1 MEKSYTDHKIY
12 RLDNIISDTIAN
24 KSKSKSKLTKT
35 LFLAACAIAS
45 GAMYLSWQYSDSH
58 PSTEDAYVRAKIL
71 SVAPQVQ
78 GQVVTV
84 EAKDFQAVNKGDLLL
99 KIDARPYL
107 LAVKQAKAAYQLAV
121 QQHDVADKQ
130 VTEAVA
136 GLDAARSNLTEA
148 QLEYKRIDSLVARKL
163 ASAQDLDTAK
173 NKLANA
179 QASLEQAR
187 ASVEK
192 AIANRGEEGAEA
204 AVVQQAAAQLAQAEL
219 NLSYTDITS
228 PVDGIAGEIN
238 THVGSV
244 VSVGQTLFPV
254 IIKDS
259 YWVRANF
266 KETDLTHIKPGM
278 EAEVVIDMYP
288 DRVWKATVEE
298 LSPAS
303 GTSFSLMPPENATG
317 NWVKIKQRFP
327 VRLALNVP
335 KDAPQL
341 RVGASTEVTVDL
353 QSHTR

>member
-1 MEKSYTDHKIY
+1 MSDDIAKKS
-12 RLDNIISDTIAN
+12 S
-24 KSKSKSKLTKT
+24 SKSKMTKI
-35 LFLAACAIAS
+35 LFLLVCAIAF
-45 GAMYLSWQYSDSH
+45 GAMYWSWQYSDSH

-78 GQVVTV
+78 GQVVSV
-84 EAKDFQAVNKGDLLL
+84 EAKDFQVINKGDLLL
-99 KIDARPYL
+99 KIDSRPYL

-148 QLEYKRIDSLVARKL
+148 QVEYKRTDSLVKRKL
-163 ASAQDLDTAK
+163 ASDQDLDTAK

-179 QASLEQAR
+179 QAGLEQAR
-187 ASVEK
+187 ATVEK

-238 THVGSV
+238 THTGSV
-244 VSVGQTLFPV
+244 VSIGQTLFPV

-266 KETDLTHIKPGM
+266 KETDLTHIKAGM
-278 EAEVVIDMYP
+278 HAEVVIDMYP
-288 DRVWKATVEE
+288 DVVWDAKVEQ

-327 VRLALNVP
+327 VRLTLEVP
-335 KDAPQL
+335 ESAPQL
-341 RVGASTEVTVDL
+341 RVGASSEVTVDL
-353 QSHTR
+353 KSNAQ

>member
-1 MEKSYTDHKIY
+1 M
-12 RLDNIISDTIAN
+12 SDTIAN

-58 PSTEDAYVRAKIL
+58 PSTEDAYIRAKIL

-78 GQVVTV
+78 GQVVAV

-163 ASAQDLDTAK
+163 ASAQDLDSAK

>member
-1 MEKSYTDHKIY
+1 MSDDIAKKS
-12 RLDNIISDTIAN
+12 S
-24 KSKSKSKLTKT
+24 SKSKLTKI
-35 LFLAACAIAS
+35 LFLLVCAIGF
-45 GAMYLSWQYSDSH
+45 GAMYWSWQYSDSH

-78 GQVVTV
+78 GQVISV
-84 EAKDFQAVNKGDLLL
+84 EAKDFQVVNKGDLLL
-99 KIDARPYL
+99 KIDSRPYL

-148 QLEYKRIDSLVARKL
+148 QLEYKRTNSLVKRKL
-163 ASAQDLDTAK
+163 ASDQDLDTAK

-187 ASVEK
+187 ATVEK

-238 THVGSV
+238 THTGSV
-244 VSVGQTLFPV
+244 VGIGQTLFPV
-254 IIKDS
+254 IVKDS

-266 KETDLTHIKPGM
+266 KETDLTHIKAGM
-278 EAEVVIDMYP
+278 HAEVVIDMYP
-288 DRVWKATVEE
+288 DVVWDAKVEE

-327 VRLALNVP
+327 VRLTLEVP
-335 KDAPQL
+335 EGAPQL
-341 RVGASTEVTVDL
+341 RVGASSEVTVDL
-353 QSHTR
+353 KSNTQ

>member
-1 MEKSYTDHKIY
+1 M
-12 RLDNIISDTIAN
+12 SDTIAN

-35 LFLAACAIAS
+35 LFLAACAIAF

-78 GQVVTV
+78 GQVVAV

-148 QLEYKRIDSLVARKL
+148 QLEYKRIDSLVTRKL

-244 VSVGQTLFPV
+244 VAVGQTLFPV

-327 VRLALNVP
+327 VRLALDVP

>member
-1 MEKSYTDHKIY
+1 MSDDIAKKS
-12 RLDNIISDTIAN
+12 S
-24 KSKSKSKLTKT
+24 SKSKMTKI
-35 LFLAACAIAS
+35 LFLLVCAIAF
-45 GAMYLSWQYSDSH
+45 GAMYWSWQYSDSH

-78 GQVVTV
+78 GQVVSV
-84 EAKDFQAVNKGDLLL
+84 EAKDFQVINKGDLLL
-99 KIDARPYL
+99 KIDSRPYL

-148 QLEYKRIDSLVARKL
+148 QVEYKRTDSLVKRKL
-163 ASAQDLDTAK
+163 ASDQDLDTAK

-179 QASLEQAR
+179 QAGLEQAR
-187 ASVEK
+187 ATVEK

-238 THVGSV
+238 THTGSV
-244 VSVGQTLFPV
+244 VSIGQTLFPV

-266 KETDLTHIKPGM
+266 KETDLTHIKAGM
-278 EAEVVIDMYP
+278 HAEVVIDMYP
-288 DRVWKATVEE
+288 DVVWDAKVEQ

-327 VRLALNVP
+327 VRLTLDVP
-335 KDAPQL
+335 EGAPQL
-341 RVGASTEVTVDL
+341 RVGASSEVTVDL
-353 QSHTR
+353 KSNAQ

>member
-1 MEKSYTDHKIY
+1 MSDDIAKKS
-12 RLDNIISDTIAN
+12 S
-24 KSKSKSKLTKT
+24 SKSKLTKI
-35 LFLAACAIAS
+35 LFLLVCVIAF
-45 GAMYLSWQYSDSH
+45 GAMYWSWQYSDSH

-78 GQVVTV
+78 GQVISV
-84 EAKDFQAVNKGDLLL
+84 EAKDFQVVNKGDLLL
-99 KIDARPYL
+99 KIDSRPYL

-148 QLEYKRIDSLVARKL
+148 QLEYKRTNSLVKRKL
-163 ASAQDLDTAK
+163 ASDQDLDIAK

-187 ASVEK
+187 ATVEK

-238 THVGSV
+238 THTGSV
-244 VSVGQTLFPV
+244 VGIGQTLFPV
-254 IIKDS
+254 IVKDS

-266 KETDLTHIKPGM
+266 KETDLTHIKAGM
-278 EAEVVIDMYP
+278 HAEVVIDMYP
-288 DRVWKATVEE
+288 DVVWDAKVEE

-327 VRLALNVP
+327 VRLTLEVP
-335 KDAPQL
+335 EGAPQL
-341 RVGASTEVTVDL
+341 RVGASSEVTVDL
-353 QSHTR
+353 KSNAQ

>member
-1 MEKSYTDHKIY
+1 M
-12 RLDNIISDTIAN
+12 SDTIAN

-192 AIANRGEEGAEA
+192 AIANRGGEGAEA

-353 QSHTR
+353 QNHTR

>member
-1 MEKSYTDHKIY
+1 MSDDIAKKS
-12 RLDNIISDTIAN
+12 S
-24 KSKSKSKLTKT
+24 SKSKLTKI
-35 LFLAACAIAS
+35 LFLLVCAIGF
-45 GAMYLSWQYSDSH
+45 GAMYWSWQYSDSH

-78 GQVVTV
+78 GQVISV
-84 EAKDFQAVNKGDLLL
+84 EAKDFQVVNKGDLLL
-99 KIDARPYL
+99 KIDSRPYL

-148 QLEYKRIDSLVARKL
+148 QLEYKRTNSLVKRKL
-163 ASAQDLDTAK
+163 ASDQDLDTAK

-187 ASVEK
+187 ATVEK

-204 AVVQQAAAQLAQAEL
+204 AIVQQAAAQLAQAEL

-238 THVGSV
+238 THTGSV
-244 VSVGQTLFPV
+244 VGIGQTLFPV
-254 IIKDS
+254 IVKDS

-266 KETDLTHIKPGM
+266 KETDLTHIKAGM
-278 EAEVVIDMYP
+278 HAEVVIDMYP
-288 DRVWKATVEE
+288 DVVWDAKVEE

-327 VRLALNVP
+327 VRLTLEVP
-335 KDAPQL
+335 EGAPQL
-341 RVGASTEVTVDL
+341 RVGASSEVTVDL
-353 QSHTR
+353 KSNAQ

>member
-1 MEKSYTDHKIY
+1 M
-12 RLDNIISDTIAN
+12 SDTIAN

-130 VTEAVA
+130 VTEALA

>member
-1 MEKSYTDHKIY
+1 MSDDIAKKS
-12 RLDNIISDTIAN
+12 S
-24 KSKSKSKLTKT
+24 SKSKLTKI
-35 LFLAACAIAS
+35 LFLLVCAIGF
-45 GAMYLSWQYSDSH
+45 GAMYWSWQYSDSH
-58 PSTEDAYVRAKIL
+58 PSTEDSYVRAKIL

-78 GQVVTV
+78 GQVISV
-84 EAKDFQAVNKGDLLL
+84 EAKDFQVVNKGDLLL
-99 KIDARPYL
+99 KIDSRPYL

-148 QLEYKRIDSLVARKL
+148 QLEYKRTNSLVKRKL
-163 ASAQDLDTAK
+163 ASDQDLDTAK

-187 ASVEK
+187 ATVEK

-238 THVGSV
+238 THTGSV
-244 VSVGQTLFPV
+244 VGIGQTLFPV
-254 IIKDS
+254 IVKDS

-266 KETDLTHIKPGM
+266 KETDLTHIKAGM
-278 EAEVVIDMYP
+278 HAEVVIDMYP
-288 DRVWKATVEE
+288 DVVWDAKVEE

-327 VRLALNVP
+327 VRLTLEVP
-335 KDAPQL
+335 EGAPQL
-341 RVGASTEVTVDL
+341 RVGASSEVTVDL
-353 QSHTR
+353 KSNAQ

>member
-1 MEKSYTDHKIY
+1 MSDDIAKKS
-12 RLDNIISDTIAN
+12 S
-24 KSKSKSKLTKT
+24 SKSKLTKI
-35 LFLAACAIAS
+35 LFLLVCAIAF
-45 GAMYLSWQYSDSH
+45 GAMYWSWQYSDSH

-78 GQVVTV
+78 GQVISV
-84 EAKDFQAVNKGDLLL
+84 EAKDFQVVNKGDLLL
-99 KIDARPYL
+99 KIDSRPYL

-148 QLEYKRIDSLVARKL
+148 QLEYKRTNSLVKRKL
-163 ASAQDLDTAK
+163 ASDQDLDTAK

-187 ASVEK
+187 ATVEK

-238 THVGSV
+238 THTGSIVGI
-244 VSVGQTLFPV
+244 GQTLFPV
-254 IIKDS
+254 IVKDS

-266 KETDLTHIKPGM
+266 KETDLTHIKAGM
-278 EAEVVIDMYP
+278 HAEVVIDMYP
-288 DRVWKATVEE
+288 DVVWDAKVEE

-327 VRLALNVP
+327 VRLTLEVP
-335 KDAPQL
+335 EGAPQL
-341 RVGASTEVTVDL
+341 RVGASSEVTVDL
-353 QSHTR
+353 KSNAQ

>member
-1 MEKSYTDHKIY
+1 M
-12 RLDNIISDTIAN
+12 SDDIA
-24 KSKSKSKLTKT
+24 KHSSSRSKLVKT
-35 LFLAACAIAS
+35 LFFTLCVIAFS
-45 GAMYLSWQYSDSH
+45 AMYWSWQYSDSH

-71 SVAPQVQ
+71 SVAPQVK
-78 GQVVTV
+78 GQVVSV
-84 EAKDFQAVNKGDLLL
+84 DVKDFQSVNKGDLLL
-99 KIDARPYL
+99 KIDSRPYL

-148 QLEYKRIDSLVARKL
+148 QVEYKRTDSLVKRKL
-163 ASAQDLDTAK
+163 ASDQDLDTAK

-187 ASVEK
+187 ATVEK

-254 IIKDS
+254 ILKDS

-278 EAEVVIDMYP
+278 HADVVIDMYP
-288 DRVWKATVEE
+288 DVVWKATVEQ

-327 VRLALNVP
+327 VRLALEVP
-335 KDAPQL
+335 ADAPQL
-341 RVGASTEVTVDL
+341 RVGASSEVTIDL
-353 QSHTR
+353 QSSVQ

>member
-1 MEKSYTDHKIY
+1 M
-12 RLDNIISDTIAN
+12 SDTIAN

-163 ASAQDLDTAK
+163 ASAQDLDSAK

-266 KETDLTHIKPGM
+266 KETDLTHIKAGM

>member
-1 MEKSYTDHKIY
+1 MSDDIAKKS
-12 RLDNIISDTIAN
+12 S
-24 KSKSKSKLTKT
+24 SKSKLTKI
-35 LFLAACAIAS
+35 LFLIVCAIGF
-45 GAMYLSWQYSDSH
+45 GAMYWSWQYSDSH

-78 GQVVTV
+78 GQVISV
-84 EAKDFQAVNKGDLLL
+84 EAKDFQVVNKGDLLL
-99 KIDARPYL
+99 KIDSRPYL

-148 QLEYKRIDSLVARKL
+148 QLEYKRTSSLVKRKL
-163 ASAQDLDTAK
+163 ASDQDLDTAK

-187 ASVEK
+187 ATVEK

-238 THVGSV
+238 THTGSV
-244 VSVGQTLFPV
+244 VGIGQTLFPV
-254 IIKDS
+254 IVKDS

-266 KETDLTHIKPGM
+266 KETDLTHIKAGM
-278 EAEVVIDMYP
+278 HAEVVIDMYP
-288 DRVWKATVEE
+288 DVVWDAKVEE

-327 VRLALNVP
+327 VRLTLEVP
-335 KDAPQL
+335 EGAPQL
-341 RVGASTEVTVDL
+341 RVGASSEVTVDL
-353 QSHTR
+353 KSNAQ

>member
-1 MEKSYTDHKIY
+1 M
-12 RLDNIISDTIAN
+12 SDTIAN

-303 GTSFSLMPPENATG
+303 GTSFSVMPPENATG

>member
-1 MEKSYTDHKIY
+1 MSDDIAKKSSSKPKMTKI
-12 RLDNIISDTIAN
+12 
-24 KSKSKSKLTKT
+24 
-35 LFLAACAIAS
+35 LFLLVCAIAF
-45 GAMYLSWQYSDSH
+45 GAMYWSWQYSDSH

-78 GQVVTV
+78 GQVVSV
-84 EAKDFQAVNKGDLLL
+84 EAKDFQVINKGDLLL
-99 KIDARPYL
+99 KIDSRPYL

-148 QLEYKRIDSLVARKL
+148 QVEYKRTDSLVKRKL
-163 ASAQDLDTAK
+163 ASDQDLDTAK

-179 QASLEQAR
+179 QAGLEQAR
-187 ASVEK
+187 ATVEK

-238 THVGSV
+238 THTGSV
-244 VSVGQTLFPV
+244 VSIGQTLFPV

-266 KETDLTHIKPGM
+266 KETDLTHIKAGM
-278 EAEVVIDMYP
+278 HAEVVIDMYP
-288 DRVWKATVEE
+288 DVVWDAKVEQ

-327 VRLALNVP
+327 VRLTLEVP
-335 KDAPQL
+335 EGAPQL
-341 RVGASTEVTVDL
+341 RVGASSEVTVDL
-353 QSHTR
+353 KSNAQ

>member
-1 MEKSYTDHKIY
+1 M
-12 RLDNIISDTIAN
+12 SDTIAN

-244 VSVGQTLFPV
+244 VSAGQTLFPV

>member
-1 MEKSYTDHKIY
+1 MSDDIAKKS
-12 RLDNIISDTIAN
+12 S
-24 KSKSKSKLTKT
+24 SKSKLTKI
-35 LFLAACAIAS
+35 LFLLICAIAF
-45 GAMYLSWQYSDSH
+45 GAMYWSWQYSDGH
-58 PSTEDAYVRAKIL
+58 PNTEDAYVRAKIL

-78 GQVVTV
+78 GQVISV
-84 EAKDFQAVNKGDLLL
+84 EAKDFQVVNKGDLLL

-148 QLEYKRIDSLVARKL
+148 QLEYKRTNSLVKRKL
-163 ASAQDLDTAK
+163 ASDQDLDTAK

-187 ASVEK
+187 ATVEK

-238 THVGSV
+238 THTGSV
-244 VSVGQTLFPV
+244 VGVGQTLFPV
-254 IIKDS
+254 IVKDS

-266 KETDLTHIKPGM
+266 KETDLTHIKAGM
-278 EAEVVIDMYP
+278 HAEVVIDMYP
-288 DRVWKATVEE
+288 DVVWDAKVEE

-327 VRLALNVP
+327 VRLTLEVP
-335 KDAPQL
+335 EGAPQL
-341 RVGASTEVTVDL
+341 RVGASSEVTVDL
-353 QSHTR
+353 KSNAQ

>member
-1 MEKSYTDHKIY
+1 MSDDIAKKS
-12 RLDNIISDTIAN
+12 S
-24 KSKSKSKLTKT
+24 SKSKMTKI
-35 LFLAACAIAS
+35 LFLLVCAIAF
-45 GAMYLSWQYSDSH
+45 GAMYWSWQYSDGH

-78 GQVVTV
+78 GQVISV
-84 EAKDFQAVNKGDLLL
+84 EAKDFQVVNKGDLLL
-99 KIDARPYL
+99 KIDSRPYL

-148 QLEYKRIDSLVARKL
+148 QVEYKRTDSLVKRKL
-163 ASAQDLDTAK
+163 ASDQDLDTAK

-179 QASLEQAR
+179 QAGLEQAR
-187 ASVEK
+187 ATVEK

-238 THVGSV
+238 THTGSV
-244 VSVGQTLFPV
+244 VSIGQTLFPV

-266 KETDLTHIKPGM
+266 KETDLTHIKAGM
-278 EAEVVIDMYP
+278 HAEVVIDMYP
-288 DRVWKATVEE
+288 DVVWDAKVEE

-327 VRLALNVP
+327 VRLTLEVP
-335 KDAPQL
+335 EGAPQL
-341 RVGASTEVTVDL
+341 RVGASSEVTVDL
-353 QSHTR
+353 KSNAQ

>member
-1 MEKSYTDHKIY
+1 MSDDIAKKS
-12 RLDNIISDTIAN
+12 S
-24 KSKSKSKLTKT
+24 SKSKLTKI
-35 LFLAACAIAS
+35 LFLLVCVIAF
-45 GAMYLSWQYSDSH
+45 GAMYWSWQYSDSH

-78 GQVVTV
+78 GQVISV
-84 EAKDFQAVNKGDLLL
+84 EAKDFQVVNKGDLLL
-99 KIDARPYL
+99 KIDSRPYL

-136 GLDAARSNLTEA
+136 GLDAARSNLTQA
-148 QLEYKRIDSLVARKL
+148 QLEYIRTNSLVKRKL
-163 ASAQDLDTAK
+163 ASDQDLDTAK

-187 ASVEK
+187 ATVEK

-238 THVGSV
+238 THTGSV
-244 VSVGQTLFPV
+244 VGIGQTLFPV
-254 IIKDS
+254 IVKDS

-266 KETDLTHIKPGM
+266 KETDLTHIKAGM
-278 EAEVVIDMYP
+278 HAEVVIDMYP
-288 DRVWKATVEE
+288 DVVWDAKVEE

-327 VRLALNVP
+327 VRLTLEVP
-335 KDAPQL
+335 EGAPQL
-341 RVGASTEVTVDL
+341 RVGASSEVTVDL
-353 QSHTR
+353 KSNAQ

>member
-1 MEKSYTDHKIY
+1 M
-12 RLDNIISDTIAN
+12 SDTIAN

-58 PSTEDAYVRAKIL
+58 PSTEDAYVQAKIL

>member
-1 MEKSYTDHKIY
+1 MSDDIAKKS
-12 RLDNIISDTIAN
+12 S
-24 KSKSKSKLTKT
+24 SKSKLTKI
-35 LFLAACAIAS
+35 LFLIVCAIGF
-45 GAMYLSWQYSDSH
+45 GAMYWSWQYSDSH

-78 GQVVTV
+78 GQVISV
-84 EAKDFQAVNKGDLLL
+84 EAKDFQVVNKGDLLL
-99 KIDARPYL
+99 KIDSRPYL

-148 QLEYKRIDSLVARKL
+148 QLEYKRTNSLVKRKL
-163 ASAQDLDTAK
+163 ASDQDLDTAK

-187 ASVEK
+187 ATVEK

-238 THVGSV
+238 THTGSV
-244 VSVGQTLFPV
+244 VGIGQTLFPV
-254 IIKDS
+254 IVKDS

-266 KETDLTHIKPGM
+266 KETDLTHIKAGM
-278 EAEVVIDMYP
+278 HAEVVIDMYP
-288 DRVWKATVEE
+288 DVVWDAKVEE

-327 VRLALNVP
+327 VRLTLEVP
-335 KDAPQL
+335 EGAPQL
-341 RVGASTEVTVDL
+341 RVGASSEVTVDL
-353 QSHTR
+353 KSNAQ

>member
-1 MEKSYTDHKIY
+1 MSDDIAKKS
-12 RLDNIISDTIAN
+12 S
-24 KSKSKSKLTKT
+24 SKSKMTKI
-35 LFLAACAIAS
+35 LFLLVCAIGF
-45 GAMYLSWQYSDSH
+45 GAMYWSWQYSDSH

-78 GQVVTV
+78 GQVVSV
-84 EAKDFQAVNKGDLLL
+84 EAKDFQVINKGDLLL
-99 KIDARPYL
+99 KIDSRPYL

-148 QLEYKRIDSLVARKL
+148 QVEYKRTDSLVKRKL
-163 ASAQDLDTAK
+163 ASDQDLDTAK

-179 QASLEQAR
+179 QAGLEQAR
-187 ASVEK
+187 ATVEK

-238 THVGSV
+238 THTGSV
-244 VSVGQTLFPV
+244 VSIGQTLFPV

-266 KETDLTHIKPGM
+266 KETDLTHIKAGM
-278 EAEVVIDMYP
+278 HAEVVIDMYP
-288 DRVWKATVEE
+288 DVVWDAKVEQ

-327 VRLALNVP
+327 VRLTLEVP
-335 KDAPQL
+335 EGAPQL
-341 RVGASTEVTVDL
+341 RVGASSEVTVDL
-353 QSHTR
+353 KSNAQ

>member
-1 MEKSYTDHKIY
+1 M
-12 RLDNIISDTIAN
+12 SDDIA
-24 KSKSKSKLTKT
+24 KKPSSKSKLTKI
-35 LFLAACAIAS
+35 LFLLVCAIGF
-45 GAMYLSWQYSDSH
+45 GAMYWSWQYSDSH

-78 GQVVTV
+78 GQVISV
-84 EAKDFQAVNKGDLLL
+84 EAKDFQVVNKGDLLL
-99 KIDARPYL
+99 KIDSRPYL

-148 QLEYKRIDSLVARKL
+148 QLEYKRTNSLVKRKL
-163 ASAQDLDTAK
+163 ASDQDLDTAK

-187 ASVEK
+187 ATVEK

-238 THVGSV
+238 THTGSV
-244 VSVGQTLFPV
+244 VGIGQTLFPV
-254 IIKDS
+254 IVKDS

-266 KETDLTHIKPGM
+266 KETDLTHIKAGM
-278 EAEVVIDMYP
+278 HAEVVIDMYP
-288 DRVWKATVEE
+288 DVVWDAKVEE

-327 VRLALNVP
+327 VRLTLEVP
-335 KDAPQL
+335 EGAPQL
-341 RVGASTEVTVDL
+341 RVGESSEVTVDL
-353 QSHTR
+353 KSNAQ

>member
-1 MEKSYTDHKIY
+1 MSDDIAKKS
-12 RLDNIISDTIAN
+12 S
-24 KSKSKSKLTKT
+24 SKSKLTKI
-35 LFLAACAIAS
+35 LFLIVCAIGF
-45 GAMYLSWQYSDSH
+45 GAMYWSWQYSDSH

-78 GQVVTV
+78 GQVISV
-84 EAKDFQAVNKGDLLL
+84 EAKDFQVVNKGDLLL
-99 KIDARPYL
+99 KIDSRPYL

-148 QLEYKRIDSLVARKL
+148 QLEYKRTNSLVKRKL
-163 ASAQDLDTAK
+163 ASDQDLDTAK

-187 ASVEK
+187 ATVEK

-238 THVGSV
+238 THTGSV
-244 VSVGQTLFPV
+244 VGIGQTLFPV
-254 IIKDS
+254 IVKDS

-266 KETDLTHIKPGM
+266 KETDLTHIKAGM
-278 EAEVVIDMYP
+278 HAEVVIDMYP
-288 DRVWKATVEE
+288 DVVWDAKVEE

-327 VRLALNVP
+327 VRLTLEVP
-335 KDAPQL
+335 EGAPQL
-341 RVGASTEVTVDL
+341 RVGASSEVTVDL
-353 QSHTR
+353 KSNAH

>member
-1 MEKSYTDHKIY
+1 MSDDIAKKS
-12 RLDNIISDTIAN
+12 S
-24 KSKSKSKLTKT
+24 SKSKLTKI
-35 LFLAACAIAS
+35 LFLLVCAIGF
-45 GAMYLSWQYSDSH
+45 GAMYWSWQYSDSH

-78 GQVVTV
+78 GQVISV
-84 EAKDFQAVNKGDLLL
+84 EARDFQVVNKGDLLL
-99 KIDARPYL
+99 KIDSRPYL

-148 QLEYKRIDSLVARKL
+148 QLEYKRTNSLVKRKL
-163 ASAQDLDTAK
+163 ASDQDLDTAK

-187 ASVEK
+187 ATVEK

-238 THVGSV
+238 THTGSV
-244 VSVGQTLFPV
+244 VGIGQTLFPV

-266 KETDLTHIKPGM
+266 KETDLTHIKAGM
-278 EAEVVIDMYP
+278 HAEVVIDMYP
-288 DRVWKATVEE
+288 DVVWDAKVEE

-327 VRLALNVP
+327 VRLTLEVP
-335 KDAPQL
+335 EGAPQL
-341 RVGASTEVTVDL
+341 RVGASSEVTVDL
-353 QSHTR
+353 KSNAQ

>member
-1 MEKSYTDHKIY
+1 M
-12 RLDNIISDTIAN
+12 SDTIAN

-78 GQVVTV
+78 GQVMTV

-136 GLDAARSNLTEA
+136 GLDAARSNLKEA

>member
-1 MEKSYTDHKIY
+1 M
-12 RLDNIISDTIAN
+12 SDTIAN

-58 PSTEDAYVRAKIL
+58 PSTEDAYIRAKIL

-78 GQVVTV
+78 GQVVAV

-99 KIDARPYL
+99 KIDAHPYL

>member
-1 MEKSYTDHKIY
+1 M
-12 RLDNIISDTIAN
+12 SDTIAN

-130 VTEAVA
+130 VTEALA

-353 QSHTR
+353 QTHTR

>member
-1 MEKSYTDHKIY
+1 M
-12 RLDNIISDTIAN
+12 SDTIAN

-173 NKLANA
+173 NRLANA

>member
-1 MEKSYTDHKIY
+1 M
-12 RLDNIISDTIAN
+12 SDTIAN

-163 ASAQDLDTAK
+163 ASAQELDTAK

-278 EAEVVIDMYP
+278 KAEVVIDMYP

>member
-1 MEKSYTDHKIY
+1 MSDDIAKKS
-12 RLDNIISDTIAN
+12 S
-24 KSKSKSKLTKT
+24 SKSKLTKI
-35 LFLAACAIAS
+35 LFLLVCAI
-45 GAMYLSWQYSDSH
+45 GFGVMYWSWQYSDCH

-78 GQVVTV
+78 GQVISV
-84 EAKDFQAVNKGDLLL
+84 EAKDFQVVNKGDLLL
-99 KIDARPYL
+99 KIDSRPYL

-148 QLEYKRIDSLVARKL
+148 QLEYKRTNSLVKRKL
-163 ASAQDLDTAK
+163 ASDQDLDTAK

-187 ASVEK
+187 ATVEK

-238 THVGSV
+238 THTGSV
-244 VSVGQTLFPV
+244 VGIGQTLFPV
-254 IIKDS
+254 IVKDS

-266 KETDLTHIKPGM
+266 KETDLTHIKAGM
-278 EAEVVIDMYP
+278 HAEVVIDMYP
-288 DRVWKATVEE
+288 DVVWDAKVEE

-327 VRLALNVP
+327 VRLTLEVP
-335 KDAPQL
+335 EGAPQL
-341 RVGASTEVTVDL
+341 RVGASSEVTVDL
-353 QSHTR
+353 KSNAQ

>member
-1 MEKSYTDHKIY
+1 M
-12 RLDNIISDTIAN
+12 SDTIAN
-24 KSKSKSKLTKT
+24 KSKTKSKLTKT
-35 LFLAACAIAS
+35 LFLAACAIAF

-78 GQVVTV
+78 GQVVAV

-148 QLEYKRIDSLVARKL
+148 QLEYKRIDSLVTRKL

-192 AIANRGEEGAEA
+192 AIANRGEEGAKA

-244 VSVGQTLFPV
+244 VAVGQTLFPV

-327 VRLALNVP
+327 VRLALDVP

-353 QSHTR
+353 QCHPL

>member
-1 MEKSYTDHKIY
+1 
-12 RLDNIISDTIAN
+12 
-24 KSKSKSKLTKT
+24 
-35 LFLAACAIAS
+35 
-45 GAMYLSWQYSDSH
+45 SWQYSDSH

-78 GQVVTV
+78 GQVISV
-84 EAKDFQAVNKGDLLL
+84 EAKDFQVVNKGDLLL
-99 KIDARPYL
+99 KIDSRPYL

-148 QLEYKRIDSLVARKL
+148 QLEYKRTNSLVKRKL
-163 ASAQDLDTAK
+163 ASDQDLDTAK

-187 ASVEK
+187 ATVEK

-238 THVGSV
+238 THTGSV
-244 VSVGQTLFPV
+244 VGIGQTLFPV
-254 IIKDS
+254 IVKDS

-266 KETDLTHIKPGM
+266 KETDLTHIKAGM
-278 EAEVVIDMYP
+278 HAEVVIDMYP
-288 DRVWKATVEE
+288 DVVWDAKVEE

-327 VRLALNVP
+327 VRLTLEVP
-335 KDAPQL
+335 EGAPQL
-341 RVGASTEVTVDL
+341 RVGASSEVTVDL
-353 QSHTR
+353 KSNAQ